1 MKHFFWIILVFSLSF
16 CAPKEN
22 PEKGP
27 VDLDS
32 LANPNNLIQS
42 NVDMKAIGESA
53 EQVTSVGDIEDEE
66 EKTAPSI
73 VALHAQTLPV
83 SEPHDGSPGGVIADT
98 LQIFQC
104 ENSNAKGQD
113 SFFLHILNYRIHT
126 LGSHPLCEVI
136 QVQDVKKVIA
146 YANYQR
152 QYCDYYTSNFID
164 ELAQHQ
170 CTQIIKLVPAQE
182 EEKEEEISAV

>member
-1 MKHFFWIILVFSLSF
+1 MKHFFWIILLFLLPF

-22 PEKGP
+22 PQKGP

-32 LANPNNLIQS
+32 LANPDSLLQS
-42 NVDMKAIGESA
+42 TVDMTGISESA
-53 EQVTSVGDIEDEE
+53 IKEASAENTEE
-66 EKTAPSI
+66 EEDKTAPSI
-73 VALHAQTLPV
+73 IALHAQTLPV
-83 SEPHDGSPGGVIADT
+83 SEPHEGSPGGVIADT

-104 ENSNAKGQD
+104 EDANAKGQD
-113 SFFLHILNYRIHT
+113 NFFLHILNYRIHT

-152 QYCDYYTSNFID
+152 QYCDDYTSNFID
-164 ELAQHQ
+164 ELTQHQ

-182 EEKEEEISAV
+182 EAEQEEAAV